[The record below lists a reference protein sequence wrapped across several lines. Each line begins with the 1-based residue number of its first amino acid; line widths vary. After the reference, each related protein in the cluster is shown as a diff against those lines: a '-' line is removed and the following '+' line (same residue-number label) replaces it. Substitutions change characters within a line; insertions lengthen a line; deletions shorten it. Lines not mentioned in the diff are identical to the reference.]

1 MIAANYDDYREL
13 ARRRLPKV
21 LYEYVDGGSYAQ
33 TTLRRS
39 TEAFEELRLR
49 QRVLRDVSEISLAV
63 ELFGE
68 KLSMPVVLAPVGM
81 AGLYHRRGEVQAAR
95 AAAEAGVPACLSTL
109 SICAIEEVAK
119 AKAPW
124 FQLYMI
130 RDRGYMRELL
140 ARAREHAAPVLVF
153 TVDLPVP
160 GTRYRDVR
168 TGLTGELGAWGKI
181 KRGIDGL
188 AHPDWLIDVM
198 LQGGPHTFGNVTAAL
213 PAARDL
219 GEFWAWVKQN
229 FDPTVT
235 WADLEWVRDQWPGP
249 IVIKGIL
256 DTDDARAAVKAGVE
270 GIVVS
275 NHGGRQLDG
284 APASIEALP
293 GIVDAVGGDLTVLMD
308 GGVRS
313 GLDVVKALALGA
325 KGCMIGRPWA
335 FALAARG
342 EAGVS
347 HMLRIIRGEML
358 TAMALTGCTDVT
370 KAGRDL
376 LA

>member
-1 MIAANYDDYREL
+1 MIPANYDDYREL
-13 ARRRLPKV
+13 ARRRLPRM
-21 LYEYVDGGSYAQ
+21 LFDYVDGGAYAE

-39 TEAFEELRLR
+39 VEAFQEIRLR
-49 QRVLRDVSEISLAV
+49 QRVMRDVSELSLAT

-68 KLSMPVVLAPVGM
+68 KLAMPLLLAPVGM
-81 AGLYHRRGEVQAAR
+81 AGFFSRQGEVKAAR
-95 AAAEAGVPACLSTL
+95 AAAGAGIAACLSTVSVF
-109 SICAIEEVAK
+109 SIEAVAK
-119 AKAPW
+119 AKPPW
-124 FQLYMI
+124 FQLYMV
-130 RDRGYMRELL
+130 RDRGFMRELL

-168 TGLTGELGAWGKI
+168 SSLTGELGAWGRV
-181 KRGIDGL
+181 KRAFDGVT
-188 AHPDWLIDVM
+188 HPAWAFDVM
-198 LQGGPHTFGNVTAAL
+198 RTGTPTFGNLTGAL
-213 PAARDL
+213 SGAKNL
-219 GEFWAWVKQN
+219 GEYWTWIRAN

-293 GIVDAVGGDLTVLMD
+293 AIVDAVGGDLTVLMD
-308 GGVRS
+308 GGIRS
-313 GLDVVKALALGA
+313 GLDVVKAMALGA
-325 KGCMIGRPWA
+325 KGCLIGRPWA
-335 FALAARG
+335 FALGARG
-342 EAGVS
+342 EAGVA
-347 HMLRIIRGEML
+347 HMLRIMRGEMQV
-358 TAMALTGCTDVT
+358 AMALTGCTDIT
-370 KAGRDL
+370 KAGRDM